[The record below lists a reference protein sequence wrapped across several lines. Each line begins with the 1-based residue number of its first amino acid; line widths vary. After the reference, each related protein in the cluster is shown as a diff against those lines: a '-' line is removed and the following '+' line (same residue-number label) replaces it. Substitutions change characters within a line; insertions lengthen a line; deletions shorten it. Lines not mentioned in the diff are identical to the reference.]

1 MRRAAASVLDWSVWS
16 LPGRLLGSV
25 LLVDLLAFSLVVF
38 GAITTPPVTYESG
51 VGAGLTLLFGAVLHS
66 EISLRLER
74 VRRRLVRETANIDL
88 SSVWT
93 FAAVILLPVTM
104 ASVLVIVLYVYLH
117 FRVWRPAK
125 SPAYRQVF
133 NTSTV
138 VLAAHAA
145 AGIASYVSLGSE
157 NPLHSAFGPLV
168 VVAEILAYTV
178 VNTCLV
184 VGVVV
189 ISSNRSVREILGHG
203 DELVL
208 ELTTLSLGALLALA
222 VSAGGPALVV
232 FALPPLLV
240 LHRAVL
246 ARQLERAADTDGK
259 TGLLTAAAWHRQTV
273 HQLQRLRESDGSAA
287 VLIMDLDHFKRVN
300 DTYGHLAGD
309 AVLRSVAMAVQGEVR
324 EQDLVGRF
332 GGEEFV
338 VLLPRPDEATY
349 TYMELQ
355 RIAERIRRSVSRLAV
370 TIPTPDGPLTI
381 NEVSR
386 LDRRSGGARGRHDRA
401 GPRCGGRLGVVRG
414 QASRPQHGAARPSRR
429 PRDPPAACPRRGHR
443 TARLT

>member
-1 MRRAAASVLDWSVWS
+1 VRRAAESVLGWGVWS

-25 LLVDLLAFSLVVF
+25 LLVDLLAFSLVLF
-38 GAITTPPVTYESG
+38 DALTTSPTIYASAL
-51 VGAGLTLLFGAVLHS
+51 VGGLTLLFGAILHS
-66 EISLRLER
+66 EVSLRLER
-74 VRRRLVRETANIDL
+74 VRRRLIRETANIDL

-93 FAAVILLPVTM
+93 FAAVILLPVAM
-104 ASVLVIVLYVYLH
+104 ASMLIIAIYLYLH

-145 AGIASYVSLGSE
+145 AGIVSYVSFGVGD
-157 NPLHSAFGPLV
+157 PLHSGTGP
-168 VVAEILAYTV
+168 VAVLAAMLAYTV

-189 ISSNRSVREILGHG
+189 VSSNKSVREILGHG

-208 ELTTLSLGALLALA
+208 EAATLSLGALVALA
-222 VSAGGPALVV
+222 VSAGGPVLVV
-232 FALPPLLV
+232 FSLPPLLV
-240 LHRAVL
+240 LHRAVM

-259 TGLLTAAAWHRQTV
+259 TGLLTAAAWHRLTV
-273 HQLQRLRESDGSAA
+273 QYLQRMRESDGSAA
-287 VLIMDLDHFKRVN
+287 VLILDLDHFKQVN
-300 DTYGHLAGD
+300 DTHGHLAGD
-309 AVLRSVAMAVQGEVR
+309 AVLRNVAMAVQGEVR

-338 VLLPRPDEATY
+338 VLLPRPDEPTY
-349 TYMELQ
+349 TYVELQ
-355 RIAERIRRSVSRLAV
+355 RIAERIRRSVARLAV

-381 NEVSR
+381 NDVSV
-386 LDRRSGGARGRHDRA
+386 SIGGAVAPEDGVTVQDLVAAADSALYAAKRA
-401 GPRCGGRLGVVRG
+401 GRNAVRLG
-414 QASRPQHGAARPSRR
+414 QHDTPGIPP
-429 PRDPPAACPRRGHR
+429 PREPADVTEPPG
-443 TARLT
+443 

>member
-1 MRRAAASVLDWSVWS
+1 VWS

-25 LLVDLLAFSLVVF
+25 VLVDLLALSLVLFNAV
-38 GAITTPPVTYESG
+38 TTQTG
-51 VGAGLTLLFGAVLHS
+51 VYLSNAGIGSALLFGAVAHS

-74 VRRRLVRETANIDL
+74 VRRRLVRETAHIDL

-93 FAAVILLPVTM
+93 FAAVILLPIAM
-104 ASVLVIVLYVYLH
+104 ASALIIALYVYLH

-133 NTSTV
+133 STSTV
-138 VLAAHAA
+138 LLAAHAA
-145 AGIASYVSLGSE
+145 AGIAVYVSLGAPDPLRSE
-157 NPLHSAFGPLV
+157 FGPL
-168 VVAEILAYTV
+168 AMLAAILAYTV
-178 VNTCLV
+178 VNTCLI

-189 ISSNRSVREILGHG
+189 VSSNRSVREILGHG

-208 ELTTLSLGALLALA
+208 EAATLCLGALVALAL
-222 VSAGGPALVV
+222 SAGGPVLVA
-232 FALPPLLV
+232 FSLPPLLV

-273 HQLQRLRESDGSAA
+273 QQLQRLGDGVGSAA
-287 VLIMDLDHFKRVN
+287 VLILDLDHFKQVN

-309 AVLRSVAMAVQGEVR
+309 VVLQTVAAAVQAEVR
-324 EQDLVGRF
+324 DQDLVGRF

-338 VLLPRPDEATY
+338 VLLPRPEEPTY

-355 RIAERIRRSVSRLAV
+355 RIAERIRRSIARLAV
-370 TIPTPDGPLTI
+370 EIPTPDGPLTI
-381 NEVSR
+381 NDVSV
-386 LDRRSGGARGRHDRA
+386 SIGGAVAPEDGMQVQDLVAVADTALYAAKRAGRDTVRLGLHDIPGVPAPRDRA
-401 GPRCGGRLGVVRG
+401 D
-414 QASRPQHGAARPSRR
+414 A
-429 PRDPPAACPRRGHR
+429 DP
-443 TARLT
+443 LS

>member
-1 MRRAAASVLDWSVWS
+1 MRRDVGGILAWSVWS

-25 LLVDLLAFSLVVF
+25 LLVDILALSLVAFDVM
-38 GAITTPPVTYESG
+38 TTSPESYASG
-51 VGAGLTLLFGAVLHS
+51 ILAGSTLLFGAVVHS
-66 EISLRLER
+66 EISLRQER
-74 VRRRLVRETANIDL
+74 VRRRLIRETANIDL

-93 FAAVILLPVTM
+93 FAAVILLPIAM
-104 ASVLVIVLYVYLH
+104 ASVFVIVVYVYLH

-138 VLAAHAA
+138 LLAAHAA
-145 AGIASYVSLGSE
+145 VGISSYVSLGASD
-157 NPLHSAFGPLV
+157 PLQSGFGPLAV
-168 VVAEILAYTV
+168 LAAMLAYTV

-189 ISSNRSVREILGHG
+189 VSSNRSVREILGHG

-208 ELTTLSLGALLALA
+208 EAATLCLGALVALA

-232 FALPPLLV
+232 FSLPPLLV

-273 HQLQRLRESDGSAA
+273 HHLQRLREGTGSAA
-287 VLIMDLDHFKRVN
+287 VLILDIDHFKQVN
-300 DTYGHLAGD
+300 DSHGHLAGD
-309 AVLRSVAMAVQGEVR
+309 VVLQTVAAAVQAEVR
-324 EQDLVGRF
+324 DQDLVGRF

-338 VLLPRPDEATY
+338 VMLPRPDEPTY
-349 TYMELQ
+349 TYVELK
-355 RIAERIRRSVSRLAV
+355 RIAERIRRSVAGLAV
-370 TIPTPDGPLTI
+370 EIPTPDGPLTI
-381 NEVSR
+381 GDISVSI
-386 LDRRSGGARGRHDRA
+386 GGAVAPEDGTQVQDLVAVADSALYAAKRA
-401 GPRCGGRLGVVRG
+401 GRNAVRLGLHD
-414 QASRPQHGAARPSRR
+414 APDIPQPRAHADVTEPPS
-429 PRDPPAACPRRGHR
+429 
-443 TARLT
+443 

>member
-1 MRRAAASVLDWSVWS
+1 MRRTARSLLDWDVWS

-25 LLVDLLAFSLVVF
+25 LLVDLLAFSLVLF
-38 GAITTPPVTYESG
+38 DALTSPIHTYGSGPAIGS
-51 VGAGLTLLFGAVLHS
+51 ALLLGAVAHS

-74 VRRRLVRETANIDL
+74 IRRRVVRETAHIDL

-93 FAAVILLPVTM
+93 FAAVILLPITL
-104 ASVLVIVLYVYLH
+104 AAVLIIVLDLYLH

-133 NTSTV
+133 STSTV
-138 VLAAHAA
+138 LLAAHAA
-145 AGIASYVSLGSE
+145 AGIASYVSLGAPD
-157 NPLHSAFGPLV
+157 PLQSGLGPLAV
-168 VVAEILAYTV
+168 LAAILAYTV

-189 ISSNRSVREILGHG
+189 VSSNQSVREIIGHG

-208 ELTTLSLGALLALA
+208 EIATLSLGTLVALG
-222 VSAGGPALVV
+222 VSAGGAVLVV
-232 FALPPLLV
+232 FALPPMLV

-246 ARQLERAADTDGK
+246 ARQLERAADTDDK
-259 TGLLTAAAWHRQTV
+259 TGLLTAAAWHRQSV
-273 HQLQRLRESDGSAA
+273 QQLQRLRECNGSAA
-287 VLIMDLDHFKRVN
+287 VLIMDLDHFKKVN

-338 VLLPRPDEATY
+338 VLLPRPDEPTY

-355 RIAERIRRSVSRLAV
+355 RIAERIRRSVARLGV

-381 NEVSR
+381 NDVSV
-386 LDRRSGGARGRHDRA
+386 SIGGAVAPEDGASVEDLVGVADSALYAAKRAGRNTVRLGRHESPDIPQPRA
-401 GPRCGGRLGVVRG
+401 RVDLTEP
-414 QASRPQHGAARPSRR
+414 PS
-429 PRDPPAACPRRGHR
+429 
-443 TARLT
+443 

>member
-1 MRRAAASVLDWSVWS
+1 MRSRPPSVPDWAIWS

-25 LLVDLLAFSLVVF
+25 LLVDLLALSLVVF
-38 GAITTPPVTYESG
+38 AAITTPFPTYGPSAT
-51 VGAGLTLLFGAVLHS
+51 AGSALLFAAVAHS

-74 VRRRLVRETANIDL
+74 IRRRLVRETAHIDL

-93 FAAVILLPVTM
+93 FAAVILLPIAM
-104 ASVLVIVLYVYLH
+104 ASALIIALYLYLH

-133 NTSTV
+133 STATV
-138 VLAAHAA
+138 LLAAHAA
-145 AGIASYVSLGSE
+145 AGIVAYISLGAPD
-157 NPLHSAFGPLV
+157 PLHSTLGPIAML
-168 VVAEILAYTV
+168 AAILAYTV
-178 VNTCLV
+178 VNTCLI

-189 ISSNRSVREILGHG
+189 ISSNQSVREIIGHG

-208 ELTTLSLGALLALA
+208 EIATLSLGALVALGVA
-222 VSAGGPALVV
+222 AGGTVLVV
-232 FALPPLLV
+232 FALPPMLV

-273 HQLQRLRESDGSAA
+273 QQLQRLRECDGSAA
-287 VLIMDLDHFKRVN
+287 VLIMDLDHFKKVN

-338 VLLPRPDEATY
+338 VLLPRPDESTY

-355 RIAERIRRSVSRLAV
+355 RIAERIRRSVARLAV

-381 NEVSR
+381 NDVSV
-386 LDRRSGGARGRHDRA
+386 SIGGAVAPEDGVAVEDLVAVADSALYAAKRA
-401 GPRCGGRLGVVRG
+401 GRNTVRLGLHAAPDVPQQRVR
-414 QASRPQHGAARPSRR
+414 ADFTEP
-429 PRDPPAACPRRGHR
+429 PR
-443 TARLT
+443 